1 MSFKPSESVT
11 LRAAT
16 AEDAETLVAHRRA
29 MFFDIGYQDR
39 AALDGMAQRFRE
51 WVRPRLESGEYRA
64 WLAVTPDGAV
74 AAGAAIWLMD
84 WPPMPFA
91 FGSPRGNILNVYTRP
106 ESRRQGL
113 ARRLMQAILEWSRAN
128 HVEIV
133 ILHTSDEGRALY
145 ESLGFKRTREMRLE
159 LGPPRHHPGAM
170 ERSESPS

>member
-1 MSFKPSESVT
+1 MSSKPSESFT

-16 AEDAETLVAHRRA
+16 VEDAETLVAQRRA
-29 MFFDIGYQDR
+29 MFFDIGYHDR
-39 AALDGMAQRFRE
+39 DSLDGMASRFRE

-64 WLAVTPDGAV
+64 WLAVTPDGTV
-74 AAGAAIWLMD
+74 AAGAAVWLMD

-91 FGSPRGNILNVYTRP
+91 AGSPRGNILNVYTRQ

-113 ARRLMQAILEWSRAN
+113 ARRLMETILGWCRAN

-159 LGPPRHHPGAM
+159 FGPPRRHPGEIEPAD
-170 ERSESPS
+170 RR

>member
-1 MSFKPSESVT
+1 MSSKPSESFT
-11 LRAAT
+11 LRAAKV
-16 AEDAETLVAHRRA
+16 EDAEVLVAHRRA

-39 AALDGMAQRFRE
+39 DSLDGMASRFRE

-64 WLAVTPDGAV
+64 WLAVTPEGAA

-91 FGSPRGNILNVYTRP
+91 VGSPRGNILNVYTRP

-113 ARRLMQAILEWSRAN
+113 ARRLMETVLEWCRAN

-159 LGPPRHHPGAM
+159 LGPPRRHPGEM
-170 ERSESPS
+170 DSGRS